1 MGIIVSLYK
10 KNFLKR
16 YDLDDAIPYF
26 AASGFPG
33 LAEET
38 GRFQNSAGVEIHY
51 FIFSYPGYDPDR
63 LVLFCNGMGAGHS
76 EYFAEI
82 EALCRGGFRVLT
94 FDYTGSGMS
103 GGERLPSCNAPTRDA
118 MELLEQLRPKE
129 EIIPV
134 GHSLGGYTALNLANL
149 LPDVHRAVILSGFVG
164 IADEMM
170 GFVKLRLLAN
180 RVKQFEKKLDP
191 KLGSLD
197 NLAYLASAQDKLLWI
212 HSKDDPMVNY
222 KYNAGQ
228 VQKTNNPNVRVVTVE
243 RKKHQP
249 QYKAEALAKMNA
261 WMGEY
266 NRLVHEKKLPTQA
279 ERQAFFADKPIGQ
292 MTEQDPAV
300 IGEIIRFLQ
309 GARV

>member
-1 MGIIVSLYK
+1 MGMIVSLYK

-16 YDLDDAIPYF
+16 YDLDDGIPYF
-26 AASGFPG
+26 VTSDFPG
-33 LAEET
+33 LTEET
-38 GRFQNSAGVEIHY
+38 GSFQNPAGVEIHY
-51 FIFSYPGYDPDR
+51 FTFYYPGYDPNK
-63 LVLFCNGMGAGHS
+63 LLLFCPGMGAGHK
-76 EYFAEI
+76 EYYAEI
-82 EALCRGGFRVLT
+82 EALCRGGFRVLSY
-94 FDYTGSGMS
+94 DYTGSGFS
-103 GGERLPSCNAPTRDA
+103 GGERLPSCNGPTRDV
-118 MELLEQLRPKE
+118 MELLKHRKPQE

-191 KLGSLD
+191 KLGGLD
-197 NLAYLASAQDKLLWI
+197 NLAYLASTQDKLLWI
-212 HSKDDPMVNY
+212 HSVDDPVVNY

-228 VQKTNNPNVRVVTVE
+228 VLKINNPNVRVMTVE
-243 RKKHQP
+243 HKKHQP
-249 QYKAEALAKMNA
+249 QYKAEALKKMND

-266 NRLVHEKKLPTQA
+266 NRLVQEKKLPTKA
-279 ERQAFFADKPIGQ
+279 ARQAFFDDKPIRR

-300 IGEIIRFLQ
+300 IGEILRFLRED
-309 GARV
+309 RV